1 MNKHIQELV
10 SRSVNKVVE
19 NRRYLHP
26 HPELPLQEEK
36 TARWIRDAL
45 IKAGIPMLEGISG
58 NSTVGYLKGERPGP
72 SIGLRADI
80 DALGLVEENK
90 LPYKSITPGVMH
102 GCGHDAHTAVLL
114 AVAEILAAHRELIKG
129 TVYFVFEQAEEFLPG
144 GAVQLVKDGIM
155 DKIDYM
161 FAIHVDAENP
171 VGTIDIEEGSRFAA
185 VGTYDFKITGKG
197 GHGGFPHTANNPLL
211 PISHL
216 ISSLNLIPALKCD
229 PLANCTITVS
239 YLHCGIDGVANV
251 IPEKAVMGG
260 CVRALDTHLRDF
272 MMSEVER
279 LGRAVCAAY
288 NCDIE
293 VSTVYGYP
301 AVVNNGNCVA
311 LMADAA
317 DDLGITRLH
326 VPPRLGA
333 EDFSYFAEKKPSAIA
348 WFGLADPSGTHE
360 PTPHHSPK
368 FYLSDEDGLPL
379 ALMYMLTV
387 YCKAC
392 ERFH

>member
-10 SRSVNKVVE
+10 SRYGNKVVE
-19 NRRYLHP
+19 NRRYLHA
-26 HPELPLQEEK
+26 HPELSFQEEK

-171 VGTIDIEEGSRFAA
+171 VRTIDI
-185 VGTYDFKITGKG
+185 
-197 GHGGFPHTANNPLL
+197 
-211 PISHL
+211 
-216 ISSLNLIPALKCD
+216 
-229 PLANCTITVS
+229 
-239 YLHCGIDGVANV
+239 
-251 IPEKAVMGG
+251 
-260 CVRALDTHLRDF
+260 
-272 MMSEVER
+272 
-279 LGRAVCAAY
+279 
-288 NCDIE
+288 
-293 VSTVYGYP
+293 
-301 AVVNNGNCVA
+301 
-311 LMADAA
+311 
-317 DDLGITRLH
+317 
-326 VPPRLGA
+326 
-333 EDFSYFAEKKPSAIA
+333 
-348 WFGLADPSGTHE
+348 
-360 PTPHHSPK
+360 
-368 FYLSDEDGLPL
+368 
-379 ALMYMLTV
+379 
-387 YCKAC
+387 
-392 ERFH
+392 